1 MLSFIEIQK
10 FDHIY
15 KNLLNFAKDYK
26 KDTNETGYL
35 QKVKWEW
42 DIKWGSERQ
51 RNRDEDK
58 ETFLWVD
65 LFTNLWLLE
74 TL

>member
-26 KDTNETGYL
+26 KDTNETGYYR
-35 QKVKWEW
+35 K
-42 DIKWGSERQ
+42 
-51 RNRDEDK
+51 
-58 ETFLWVD
+58 
-65 LFTNLWLLE
+65 
-74 TL
+74 

>member
-1 MLSFIEIQK
+1 MLSFIEIKK

-15 KNLLNFAKDYK
+15 KNLLNFAEDYK
-26 KDTNETGYL
+26 KATNEIGYL

-42 DIKWGSERQ
+42 SIKWGSERE
-51 RNRDEDK
+51 RNRDEDE
-58 ETFLWVD
+58 ETFLWLD